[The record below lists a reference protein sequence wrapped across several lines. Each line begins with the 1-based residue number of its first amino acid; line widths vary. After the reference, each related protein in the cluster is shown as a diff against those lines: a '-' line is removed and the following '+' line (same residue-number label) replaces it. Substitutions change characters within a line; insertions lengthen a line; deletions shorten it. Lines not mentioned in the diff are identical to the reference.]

1 MCVVTARDRFRVLVV
16 GKTGVGK
23 SSLISFAFGVD
34 RNAISHYARGV
45 SDIVTEHV
53 SDHNPRFVAHDS
65 MGFERGETMNLDTV
79 RKFLEARSG
88 GTIPLKD
95 RVHMIWSISLILASY
110 CLQIFRLC
118 VAVPFAEFPAFKNAD
133 DNMIQ
138 LAWSLKVP
146 VIVVFTQYDRL
157 VHRMEEI
164 LIDEDSML
172 DDEHFDRIAADRA
185 EAKFLESCVKPLEA
199 RNPGMPYERTF
210 GLRGEKITP
219 PSQTALRRLLS
230 TTQRLVQKSIGGDVW
245 VVTAMAQR
253 VSALQKIDASIQ
265 VGMKRY
271 WQGLASAASFGNST
285 LETCL
290 VTIHQEIAESWNF
303 YDPRDLLNGPVFRNR
318 VKALAQLAMPEE
330 MDAGSWFENIDHIQ
344 TLLGLGTAIAAPVAP
359 AVAAIGL
366 SALFLHWLSRTIHR
380 TPEILRCLMAYILD
394 ITLVMDQLFLVV
406 LATHPPR
413 ALTAADIDTALE
425 SYMLLNL
432 GDVHKDVRIYVTRA
446 KFLQILAANSA
457 EQKVKELL
465 QKYATR

>member
-1 MCVVTARDRFRVLVV
+1 MEGEVLPLETKNILQECPRFRVLVV

-95 RVHMIWSISLILASY
+95 RVHMIW
-110 CLQIFRLC
+110 LC

-253 VSALQKIDASIQ
+253 VS
-265 VGMKRY
+265 Y